1 MTIREPQV
9 ATEGT
14 TVWARWRSRTRQQVL
29 VGVAAP
35 AHPAAAVSSSTDAPL
50 LQVDGVSI
58 DYRTPERV
66 VRATQRVS
74 FDVFAEDRFIMLGAS
89 GCGKSTLLKAVAGF
103 IAPSEGEIRLNGRRV
118 TQPGPDR
125 VVVFQEFDQLP
136 PWKTV
141 RDNVMFP
148 LLASR
153 TCSRAEAAER
163 AAFHLEKVGLTPFAN
178 VHPHQL
184 SGGMKQRVA
193 IARALAM
200 QPQVLL
206 MDEPFAALDALTR
219 RRMQEELLGLWDEF
233 RFTLIFVTHAIEEA
247 LVVGNRIAILSPHPG
262 RLRAEINSHAFD
274 LHSLGSR
281 AFQDSARRIHGLL
294 FDETAAGPTDADAAP
309 APGSV
314 EADAASLAG
323 LQLHAMHH
331 RPLPFR
337 IST

>member
-1 MTIREPQV
+1 V
-9 ATEGT
+9 ATAG
-14 TVWARWRSRTRQQVL
+14 
-29 VGVAAP
+29 
-35 AHPAAAVSSSTDAPL
+35 APL
-50 LQVDGVSI
+50 LQVNGVSL

-66 VRATQRVS
+66 VRATHRVS
-74 FDVFAEDRFIMLGAS
+74 FDVYAGDRFVLLGAS

-103 IAPSEGEIRLNGRRV
+103 ITPSEGQIRLNGNAV

-141 RDNVMFP
+141 RENVMFP

-153 TCSRAEAAER
+153 TCGRAQAAER
-163 AAFHLEKVGLTPFAN
+163 AALYIEKVGLTPFAD

-233 RFTLIFVTHAIEEA
+233 RFTLIFVTHSIEEA

-274 LHSLGSR
+274 LHSVGSQD
-281 AFQDSARRIHGLL
+281 FQITARRIHGLL
-294 FDETAAGPTDADAAP
+294 FDDIDAGKNGPPTP
-309 APGSV
+309 MPVPGSV
-314 EADAASLAG
+314 EADAAAHTTG
-323 LQLHAMHH
+323 IKA
-331 RPLPFR
+331 LPFR
-337 IST
+337 MAL